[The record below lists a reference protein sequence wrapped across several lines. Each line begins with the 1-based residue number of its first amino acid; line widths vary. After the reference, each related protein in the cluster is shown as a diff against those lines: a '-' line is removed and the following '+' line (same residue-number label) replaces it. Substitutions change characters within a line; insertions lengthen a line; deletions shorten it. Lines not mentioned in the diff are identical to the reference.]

1 MKEKNILSLANKIM
15 IGIMLLVI
23 LIIVFLLATWKIR
36 NRVEVEIETDETAY
50 EIENMDYIYY
60 QPIKDSDGDGK
71 PYILVIGN
79 NALQCSDSDLL
90 LPDYIADKTGYKV
103 DYLYADNSTF
113 SDKVNME
120 LNYDEWTAF
129 SAVGIVDALV
139 SKDFRKQNE
148 YKNTHIYV
156 HGEEN
161 QEYFN
166 KVLNTIDLN
175 EVDIVLFSYS
185 LNDFFNGVPSGE
197 IWDPGYPERTFNGAL
212 RHVIPTLQKA
222 YPHLRVMMTTP
233 YLAYVRN
240 DDGSIQLASSM
251 VVSHYNGSKMAMDII
266 DYSVEN
272 NTISVI
278 DNYFYKITEKN
289 VTEYVDGFNLNEKG
303 LKLVGDH
310 IIEIINQ

>member
-15 IGIMLLVI
+15 VGIMLLVI

-90 LPDYIADKTGYKV
+90 LPDYIEEQTGYKV

-212 RHVIPTLQKA
+212 RHVIPSLQKA